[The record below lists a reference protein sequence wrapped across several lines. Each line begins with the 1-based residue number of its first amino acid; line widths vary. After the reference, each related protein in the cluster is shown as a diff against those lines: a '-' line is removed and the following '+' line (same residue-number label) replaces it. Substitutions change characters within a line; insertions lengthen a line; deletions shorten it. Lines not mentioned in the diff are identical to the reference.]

1 MSITYAMSCKPF
13 EGLAEVYDAIHAA
26 KDYDYLAKL
35 ILKLSG
41 STDHRFFEW
50 GCGTGNLLAAL
61 QRHGC
66 TKVVGCDRSSAM
78 LAKAQ
83 EKGVGAFYGDM
94 LEPASFYP
102 KPDAETHI
110 SVFGVPSYAFSHIST
125 LRINYFFRDL
135 KNYVRKN
142 FIFEVV
148 NYSGCVT
155 SLRTR
160 QEQFFPLADCA
171 GEVSRVSLKQ
181 FDAATSQLTIR
192 NTYQIAGLKAFNE
205 THSLRAFTP
214 QEIRGLLELAGWR
227 VEAMFDPESGSMRES
242 SITDRSYYF
251 MVSAVPVRGSDA
263 N

>member
-1 MSITYAMSCKPF
+1 MSITSAMHCKPF

-41 STDHRFFEW
+41 DSDHRFFEW

-66 TKVVGCDRSSAM
+66 TKVVGCDRSRPM
-78 LAKAQ
+78 VAKAV
-83 EKGVGAFYGDM
+83 EKGLGAFYGDM
-94 LEPASFYP
+94 LEPDKVYP
-102 KPDAETHI
+102 VPDAETHL
-110 SVFGVPSYAFSHIST
+110 SVFGVPSYAFCHSSNQRIKNFFST
-125 LRINYFFRDL
+125 L

-142 FIFEVV
+142 LIFEVV

-160 QEQFFPLADCA
+160 QEQFFPQADCT

-192 NTYQIAGLKAFNE
+192 NTYQVGGLKPFTE
-205 THSLRAFTP
+205 THNLRAFTP

-242 SITDRSYYF
+242 SITERSYYF
-251 MVSAVPVRGSDA
+251 MVSAVRGPDVH
-263 N
+263 